1 MTLGSGADPI
11 HVISSKAPLARAV
24 LGKSKGDE
32 VALQVGALK
41 QQFEVLK
48 VCRDVKLVGSSFG
61 SGKCMVWVT
70 LIDP

>member
-48 VCRDVKLVGSSFG
+48 VC
-61 SGKCMVWVT
+61 
-70 LIDP
+70 